1 MWTDPYIREH
11 IVYAH
16 LEPDDDDGTK
26 PYAQVLAE
34 TAFWVKR
41 FGAQGKVLDLGCG
54 PGIYLREL
62 AQKGWQGYGIDLNES
77 AVSYA
82 QDLNRDEC
90 LSFDIRSGDFLAEAW
105 PPGMDLVIM
114 VYGTFGTIPPKSRQH
129 LVQKLKNTL
138 KPGGRFLMDVFN
150 QEYVDT
156 QREIGSW
163 FTQEEEGFWSPEPHL
178 VLPRVWDY
186 PDLDLLCRRY
196 LVLSSGGV
204 KSFNLWYQTLNHKNL
219 LEYFSPTDWEINPW
233 PDLSGESSRSLPGW
247 SSFCVRRIS

>member
-1 MWTDPYIREH
+1 MMWTDPYIREH

-129 LVQKLKNTL
+129 LVQKLKTPSNLADASSWTYL
-138 KPGGRFLMDVFN
+138 IRSMSIPRGKLGPGSPRRRRVSGPRN
-150 QEYVDT
+150 P
-156 QREIGSW
+156 IWSCPGS
-163 FTQEEEGFWSPEPHL
+163 GII
-178 VLPRVWDY
+178 
-186 PDLDLLCRRY
+186 
-196 LVLSSGGV
+196 
-204 KSFNLWYQTLNHKNL
+204 
-219 LEYFSPTDWEINPW
+219 PT
-233 PDLSGESSRSLPGW
+233 
-247 SSFCVRRIS
+247 